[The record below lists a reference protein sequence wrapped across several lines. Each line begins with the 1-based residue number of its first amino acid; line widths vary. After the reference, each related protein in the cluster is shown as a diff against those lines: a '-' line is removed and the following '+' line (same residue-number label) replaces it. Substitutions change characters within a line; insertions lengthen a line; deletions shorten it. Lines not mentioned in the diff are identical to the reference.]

1 MRHFLIFACLGFLF
15 TACSTTKQSGSQLFT
30 LSGNNPFW
38 SAEISEGGITFE
50 ELGREKVSYPYV
62 KGETSN
68 DRTIFLTSKK
78 INGEKNWLKI
88 TLVKKPCQ
96 ENIAGTK
103 KLPYQVEVEK
113 DGRTFYGCGKD

>member
-1 MRHFLIFACLGFLF
+1 MRHFLIFACCGFLL
-15 TACSTTKQSGSQLFT
+15 TACLTTKKNSDLFFT

-38 SAEISEGGITFE
+38 SAEISKEGIIFE
-50 ELGREKVSYPYV
+50 ELGREKVHYPYV

-68 DRTIFLTSKK
+68 DRTIYLSSKK

-88 TLVKKPCQ
+88 TLIKKTCQ
-96 ENIAGTK
+96 ENLAGTK
-103 KLPYQVEVEK
+103 KFPYQVEIEK